1 MKIFHCYLVKLN
13 PLIINWVFVSQNLL
27 RWHLFFEIKQL
38 LLTKTLT
45 IRGGDLDQMDEFFV
59 QCCEAIEKCCKA

>member
-13 PLIINWVFVSQNLL
+13 PLIINLVFVSQNLL

-45 IRGGDLDQMDEFFV
+45 IRGGDLDQMDEFLV
-59 QCCEAIEKCCKA
+59 QC